1 MNTIQFGFITD
12 YHQFFTIKVF
22 IFCFFAILIY
32 AFFKYLFSQDEIIF
46 EIEKIKNKTL
56 TFSEKISYYTKIN
69 TKINRDYLEHSK
81 YYNEKGFQEIFGKEI
96 ENNLNNV
103 NKDKNYNKDI
113 KKVKFSDIIVYD
125 CEN

>member
-32 AFFKYLFSQDEIIF
+32 AFFKCLFSKDEIIF

-81 YYNEKGFQEIFGKEI
+81 YYNKKGFQELFGKEI

>member
-1 MNTIQFGFITD
+1 MKKVHIVGNQPMMLLQFQFINLD
-12 YHQFFTIKVF
+12 EDEKQLIPD
-22 IFCFFAILIY
+22 FCEL
-32 AFFKYLFSQDEIIF
+32 LRSIIM
-46 EIEKIKNKTL
+46 
-56 TFSEKISYYTKIN
+56 SRIN

>member
-1 MNTIQFGFITD
+1 MNTIQFGFIYD
-12 YHQFFTIKVF
+12 YHQIFTFKVF
-22 IFCFFAILIY
+22 IFCFFTILIY

-56 TFSEKISYYTKIN
+56 TFSEKISYFTKIN